1 MKIKCL
7 CIVFLMTSMFSFG
20 QAKDYMFGQLV
31 DSVQNEP
38 IPFATIKIK
47 NRSLGVIS
55 NIDGTFK
62 IPLRYKA
69 LGEVVEISCLG
80 YLSKEIP
87 MADLFEGRS
96 NIIILEPG
104 NLELNEAIVS
114 ANIKKLSA
122 QQIVKIAV
130 NSIPQNF
137 PKDAFS
143 LVGYYRDYQVKN
155 KAYTNLNEAI
165 VKVLDV
171 GFERNNNFNNQY
183 QLISYTKNSDFQVDT
198 FAEQPYDYKRYNKVI
213 PGAKMNNDGGNEL
226 LTLSIHDAIRNYG
239 VESFSFV
246 DDLSSDFI
254 EKHRFRLRGKSNY
267 EKESIYEIDMVFKN
281 DNYRARGKIFVNTD
295 DFAIHKLDYAV
306 YKRKKPGVFSSAEN
320 PNERFT
326 DGFKKTNG
334 EMLYHIQTEYTRGG
348 NGKMF
353 LNYIS
358 FYNKILVQ
366 RPAEFKSRFAINLE
380 DNSFRIRLNK
390 IPANLDRIKSG
401 NFKISY
407 KNVSVPIKDVW
418 FREDERVFVVCPHT
432 SYEATREL
440 LKDLF
445 LERKNLEVSEVKYA
459 YSAIKDDAGNELDK
473 RKWEYMHQYRE
484 FFTQETRFI
493 QDEIGDTS
501 DLMNKD
507 QPLDSPLQPITDK
520 DMKSE
525 YWKNTPLPGLQN

>member
-1 MKIKCL
+1 MNKKYFL
-7 CIVFLMTSMFSFG
+7 IVFLLTSLFSYAQG
-20 QAKDYMFGQLV
+20 RDYMYGQLV

-38 IPFATIKIK
+38 IPFATIKVK
-47 NRSLGVIS
+47 NRALGVIS

-62 IPLRYKA
+62 VPLRYKK
-69 LGEVVEISCLG
+69 LGEVLVVSCLG
-80 YLSKEIP
+80 YVSKEIP
-87 MADLFEGRS
+87 MTDLLENQS

-104 NLELNEAIVS
+104 NLELNEAIIS

-137 PKDAFS
+137 PKDEFS

-155 KAYTNLNEAI
+155 KEYTNLNEAL

-171 GFERNNNFNNQY
+171 GFERNNNFKNQY
-183 QLISYTKNSDFQVDT
+183 QLISYNKNSDFQVDA

-213 PGAKMNNDGGNEL
+213 PGAKMKNDGGNEL

-239 VESFSFV
+239 VESFSFI

-267 EKESIYEIDMVFKN
+267 EKESIYEIDMVFRN
-281 DNYRARGKIFVNTD
+281 EGYRARGKIFVNTE

-306 YKRKKPGVFSSAEN
+306 YKRKRPGVFSSAEN

-334 EMLYHIQTEYTRGG
+334 EMLYHIQTEYARGS
-348 NGKMF
+348 NQKMF

-390 IPANLDRIKSG
+390 IPVNLDRIKNG
-401 NFKISY
+401 NFRISY
-407 KNVSVPIKDVW
+407 KNGNVPIKDVW
-418 FREDERVFVVCPHT
+418 FQEDERVFVVCPHT
-432 SYEATREL
+432 SYDATREL
-440 LKDLF
+440 LKELF
-445 LERKNLEVSEVKYA
+445 LERENLEVSEVKYA
-459 YSAIKDDAGNELDK
+459 YKDIKDSLGNELDK

-484 FFTQETRFI
+484 FFTQETLPV
-493 QDEIGDTS
+493 QDEISDTS
-501 DLMNKD
+501 KLMNKD
-507 QPLDSPLQPITDK
+507 QPLDSPLQPITDQE
-520 DMKSE
+520 MKSD
-525 YWKNTPLPGLQN
+525 YWKNTPLPGLKN

>member
-1 MKIKCL
+1 MKKKYALI
-7 CIVFLMTSMFSFG
+7 IFLMTTLFSHG
-20 QAKDYMFGQLV
+20 QARDYMFGQLV

-38 IPFATIKIK
+38 ISFATIKIK
-47 NRSLGVIS
+47 NRALGVIS
-55 NIDGTFK
+55 NMDGTFK
-62 IPLRYKA
+62 IPLRYKT

-80 YLSKEIP
+80 YISKEMPI
-87 MADLFEGRS
+87 ADLLEDRS

-104 NLELNEAIVS
+104 HLQLGEAIVS

-137 PKDAFS
+137 PENKFS

-155 KAYTNLNEAI
+155 RTYANLNEAI
-165 VKVLDV
+165 VKIFDV
-171 GFERNNNFNNQY
+171 GFGRNNNFNNQY
-183 QLISYTKNSDFQVDT
+183 QLISYNKNLDFQIDS
-198 FAEQPYDYKRYNKVI
+198 FAKQPYDYKRYNKVI
-213 PGAKMNNDGGNEL
+213 PGAKMKNDGGNEL

-239 VESFSFV
+239 VGAFSFI
-246 DDLSSDFI
+246 DDLSTDFI

-267 EKESIYEIDMVFKN
+267 KEEPIFEIDIIFKN
-281 DNYRARGKIFVNTD
+281 DSYRAKGKIFVNTG

-306 YKRKKPGVFSSAEN
+306 YRRKKPGQFSIAEN
-320 PNERFT
+320 PSERFT

-334 EMLYHIQTEYTRGG
+334 EMLYHIQTEYARGG
-348 NGKMF
+348 DGKMF

-358 FYNKILVQ
+358 FYNKVLVQ

-390 IPANLDRIKSG
+390 RPADLYKIKNSD
-401 NFKISY
+401 FKISY
-407 KNVSVPIKDVW
+407 KNISLPIKDFW
-418 FREDERVFVVCPHT
+418 FQEDERVFVVCPHT
-432 SYEATREL
+432 SYDGTREL
-440 LKDLF
+440 LKELF
-445 LERKNLEVSEVKYA
+445 FERENLEVSEVKYA
-459 YSAIKDDAGNELDK
+459 YTDIKDDAGNALDK

-484 FFTQETRFI
+484 FFTQETRYR
-493 QDEIGDTS
+493 QDQIGDTS

-507 QPLDSPLQPITDK
+507 QPLDSPLQPIIDQE
-520 DMKSE
+520 MKSD